1 MSKGHMSEGHMSQGG
16 GNRHR
21 GALQRRALT
30 RGALIALTLAVC
42 GCNGSGLQEAP
53 PYDPTVYRLG
63 VQDQLRIVTYGDE
76 QLTRDFRVNE
86 SGGVAIPLVGTIQ
99 AQGLTTTELAD
110 RIADALKSKQIL
122 RNPSISVEVTSF
134 RPISVLGE
142 VVKPGL
148 LPYQPGMTML
158 TAVAAAGGFT
168 YRGEQDYAY
177 VIRQEGREQVVGKLK
192 PQDYVKPGD
201 TIKIYERYF

>member
-1 MSKGHMSEGHMSQGG
+1 MSKGHMSKGR
-16 GNRHR
+16 GNRSGWAIR
-21 GALQRRALT
+21 TQLLPRIAA
-30 RGALIALTLAVC
+30 AALTLAVC
-42 GCNGSGLQEAP
+42 GCNGAGLQEVP

-63 VQDQLRIVTYGDE
+63 VEDQLRIVTYGDE
-76 QLTRDFRVNE
+76 QLSRDFRVNE
-86 SGGVAIPLVGTIQ
+86 SGGVAIPLLGTIQ

-158 TAVAAAGGFT
+158 TAVADAGGFT

-177 VIRQEGREQVVGKLK
+177 VIRQEGRGQVVGKLK

>member
-1 MSKGHMSEGHMSQGG
+1 MSKGHMPEGG
-16 GNRHR
+16 GSRYR
-21 GALQRRALT
+21 WALRWHLLPRA
-30 RGALIALTLAVC
+30 AAMALTLAAC
-42 GCNGSGLQEAP
+42 GCNGTGLQELP
-53 PYDPTVYRLG
+53 SYDPTVYRLG
-63 VQDQLRIVTYGDE
+63 VEDQLRIVTYGDE
-76 QLTRDFRVNE
+76 QLTRDFRINE
-86 SGGVAIPLVGTIQ
+86 SGGVAIPLLGTIQ

-148 LPYQPGMTML
+148 LPYQPGMTLL

-168 YRGEQDYAY
+168 YRGEQGYAY
-177 VIRQEGREQVVGKLK
+177 VIRQEGHDQLVGKLK

>member
-1 MSKGHMSEGHMSQGG
+1 
-16 GNRHR
+16 
-21 GALQRRALT
+21 
-30 RGALIALTLAVC
+30 
-42 GCNGSGLQEAP
+42 
-53 PYDPTVYRLG
+53 
-63 VQDQLRIVTYGDE
+63 VTYGDE

-86 SGGVAIPLVGTIQ
+86 SGGVAIPLIGTIQ
-99 AQGLTTTELAD
+99 ASGLTTTELAD
-110 RIADALKSKQIL
+110 RIAEALKSKQIL

-168 YRGEQDYAY
+168 YRGEQGFAY
-177 VIRQEGREQVVGKLK
+177 VIRQEGRAQVVGKLL

-201 TIKIYERYF
+201 TIKIYERFF

>member
-1 MSKGHMSEGHMSQGG
+1 MSKGQG
-16 GNRHR
+16 RACR
-21 GALQRRALT
+21 AFRSRLLQRAAAL
-30 RGALIALTLAVC
+30 ALTLAAC
-42 GCNGSGLQEAP
+42 GCNGQGLQDVP

-63 VQDQLRIVTYGDE
+63 VADQLRIVTYGDE

-86 SGGVAIPLVGTIQ
+86 SGGVAIPLIGTIQ
-99 AQGLTTTELAD
+99 ASGLTTTELAD
-110 RIADALKSKQIL
+110 RIAEALKSKQIL

-168 YRGEQDYAY
+168 YRGEQGFAY
-177 VIRQEGREQVVGKLK
+177 VIRQEGRAQVVGKLL

-201 TIKIYERYF
+201 TIKIYERFF